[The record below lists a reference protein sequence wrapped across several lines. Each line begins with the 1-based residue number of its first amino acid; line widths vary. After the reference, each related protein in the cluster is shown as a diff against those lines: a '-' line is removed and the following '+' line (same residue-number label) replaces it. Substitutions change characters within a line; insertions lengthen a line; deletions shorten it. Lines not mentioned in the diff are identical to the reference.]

1 MIVPMIKYDLLLYHQ
16 DTAPF
21 LEKLQSLG
29 VVDVRR
35 SSRPVDAHSVSLLEE
50 INRYSA
56 AYKLLSKVKTN
67 DAEPDDTQGDHPSHL
82 LKRTEEL
89 WAEHTQL
96 NEQQAKLVIETGV
109 SRPWGNWETAPV
121 EQLKKMNIIPHFY
134 IAPEKVFTEKAKK
147 WEQEYVL
154 KVINRENGKVY
165 FVVLEV
171 QGRPYSFS
179 LPEARLP
186 VASVTVLENEL
197 ENIALRQHTILRK
210 LAKYALQKE
219 RLAVY
224 RNELL
229 EKLDLYL
236 AAQGAQPEVAN
247 TLSVLTAFVPEPQ
260 NNQMTD
266 FLEQE
271 QIVYLQAEANILDNP
286 PIKLKNNKYSRL
298 FEPIGDMFMP
308 PRYNE
313 LDVTAHFSPFYML
326 FFGFCLGDMGY
337 GITFLLL
344 GTILKWFVPK
354 MKSILSLVQLL
365 GLGSIVM
372 PLLTGTIFGMKL
384 GELFHIEGIF
394 FDDMQLFWSA
404 IVFGALHIIFAKL
417 VRAFDAMK
425 RYGFQNGLAPLGWTL
440 VLIGAG
446 LVSASEFLSVPVPS
460 IAITI
465 VLCLGVALFLFFTST
480 SKNILVRLGKG
491 FAALYDVVGIF
502 GDLLSYIRLFG
513 LATAGGILGFV
524 VNTMGTMIFNI
535 PYIGYVLGGLILIV
549 GHLGVMALSSIG
561 AFVHPM
567 RLTFVEFYKH
577 VEFEGGGR
585 PYKPLK
591 KNKS

>member
-1 MIVPMIKYDLLLYHQ
+1 MIKYDLLLYHQ
-16 DTAPF
+16 DTVRF
-21 LEKLQSLG
+21 LERLQSLG

-35 SSRPVDAHSVSLLEE
+35 SSRPVDAHSGSLLEE
-50 INRYSA
+50 INRYNA
-56 AYKLLSKVKTN
+56 AYKLLRKVKTD
-67 DAEPDDTQGDHPSHL
+67 DAEPDDTQHDYPSHL
-82 LKRTEEL
+82 LQRTEEL
-89 WAEHTQL
+89 WVEHTQL
-96 NEQQAKLVIETGV
+96 NEQRAKLMLEIGV
-109 SRPWGNWETAPV
+109 SRPWGNWGTEPV
-121 EQLKKMNIIPHFY
+121 DHLKKMNITPHFY
-134 IAPEKVFTEKAKK
+134 IAPEKIYTTKSEE
-147 WEQEYVL
+147 WEQEHVV
-154 KVINRENGKVY
+154 KVINRENGKIY
-165 FVVLEV
+165 FTVLEV
-171 QGRPYSFS
+171 QGEPYSFPLS
-179 LPEARLP
+179 EVRLP
-186 VASVTVLENEL
+186 VASVTILENEL
-197 ENIALRQHTILRK
+197 DSIAHRQENILHK

-219 RLAVY
+219 RLATY
-224 RNELL
+224 RNELF

-260 NNQMTD
+260 NKEVLD

-271 QIVYLQAEANILDNP
+271 QIVYLQDKATIKDNP

-298 FEPIGDMFMP
+298 FEPVGDMFMP
-308 PRYNE
+308 PKYDE

-337 GITFLLL
+337 GITFILL
-344 GTILKWFVPK
+344 GTIAKFFLPK
-354 MKSILSLVQLL
+354 MKSILSLVQFL
-365 GLGSIVM
+365 GVGSVVM
-372 PLLTGTIFGMKL
+372 PLLTGTFFGMKL
-384 GELFHIEGIF
+384 GELFHIEGVF

-425 RYGFQNGLAPLGWTL
+425 RYGFQHGLAPLGWTL

-446 LVSASEFLSVPVPS
+446 LVAAREFLSLPVPS
-460 IAITI
+460 IVITI

-480 SKNILVRLGKG
+480 SKNIFARIGVG

-524 VNTMGTMIFNI
+524 VNTMGTMMFNL
-535 PYIGYVLGGLILIV
+535 PCIGYVLGGLILLF
-549 GHLGVMALSSIG
+549 GHIGVMALSSIG

-577 VEFEGGGR
+577 VGFEGGGR
-585 PYKPLK
+585 PYKPLTK
-591 KNKS
+591 KSLN